1 MRLINKVA
9 LVTGSAQGIG
19 KAIAEL
25 FVKEGATVIFSD
37 INDDKGQ
44 RACDDI
50 NIKRQQW
57 IKSKPAE
64 YMHLDVSN
72 ESEWQQAEQYI
83 GQQYQGLD
91 ILVKNPGITGFLE
104 TTGAHDPE
112 HLDMASWH
120 KVHQVNLDGVA
131 LGCKTAIALMKNRP
145 TNKNSN
151 CSIINISSRSGMVGI
166 PLAAAYASSKAG
178 VRNHS
183 KSVALYCAQN
193 AYDIRCNSIHPAA
206 IYTPMWDTM
215 LGEGNERADA
225 IKAISKDIPLGY
237 MGDVM
242 DVAYATLYLASD
254 ESKYVTGT
262 EITIDGGILAGSTA
276 APTQSD

>member
-1 MRLINKVA
+1 MRLLNKIA

-37 INDDKGQ
+37 IDDVKG
-44 RACDDI
+44 RGACHDI

-57 IKSKPAE
+57 SESNPAE
-64 YMHLDVSN
+64 YMHLDVSS
-72 ESEWQQAEQYI
+72 ESDWQKAEQYI
-83 GQQYQGLD
+83 QQHYHGLD
-91 ILVKNPGITGFLE
+91 IVVNNAGITGFLE

-112 HLDMASWH
+112 YLDMASWH

-145 TNKNSN
+145 TDKNRKS
-151 CSIINISSRSGMVGI
+151 SIINISSRSGMVGI

-193 AYDIRCNSIHPAA
+193 GYGIRCNSIHPAA
-206 IYTPMWDTM
+206 IYTPMWDAI
-215 LGEGNERADA
+215 LGEGNEREDA
-225 IKAISKDIPLGY
+225 INAISKDIPLGY

-242 DVAYATLYLASD
+242 DVAYAALYLASD

-262 EITIDGGILAGSTA
+262 ELTIDGGILAGSTA
-276 APTQSD
+276 TPNS